1 MNFKLWERTNNVLG
15 IVAVVLIILVN
26 SGFKKFKYVGVTVCV
41 VVALSISIRAIVSR
55 AKLRDMII
63 SLLTAA
69 VIFIFGLLLL

>member
-1 MNFKLWERTNNVLG
+1 MNLKLWERINNVLW

-41 VVALSISIRAIVSR
+41 VIALSISIRAIVSR

-63 SLLTAA
+63 SLLKAA